1 MRRVKTRFI
10 FLCKQ
15 KLKNMTYR
23 IFVSDDR
30 VEFLVNELGDKAKV
44 LDKKEGMTTIP
55 VEITIEDS
63 MDILNV
69 FHAGIRTGMK
79 VFQQ

>member
-1 MRRVKTRFI
+1 
-10 FLCKQ
+10 
-15 KLKNMTYR
+15 MTYR